1 LITFY
6 DGHLVFGQ
14 SPAGVVIGI
23 VPSTDGMCKLSSH
36 QNLERVLAD
45 TSVCG
50 KSFELQS
57 DHLGT
62 MYVCLADNECQWQL
76 ELEMRDIA
84 ETLKNEYDFNL
95 RIIDRRYIRLVTVNQ
110 EAA

>member
-1 LITFY
+1 MITFY

-14 SPAGVVIGI
+14 NKDGVVIGI
-23 VPSTDGMCKLSSH
+23 VPSDDGMRKLAA
-36 QNLERVLAD
+36 QPNLERLLED

-50 KSFELQS
+50 KSFERQT
-57 DHLGT
+57 DFRGT
-62 MYVCLADNECQWQL
+62 MFICLADNTCQWQL

-95 RIIDRRYIRLVTVNQ
+95 RILDRRYSRLETE